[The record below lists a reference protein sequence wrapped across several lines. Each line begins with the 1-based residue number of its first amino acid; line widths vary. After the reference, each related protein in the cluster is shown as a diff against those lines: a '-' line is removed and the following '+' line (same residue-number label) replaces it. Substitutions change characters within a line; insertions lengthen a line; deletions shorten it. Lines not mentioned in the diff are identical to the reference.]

1 MNDFHLLEHD
11 GQRRTARSL
20 LTTVVAVAILLSLL
34 LASGA
39 AAEPDIYRLENRDAS
54 FHLHLE
60 AALQASEGVAH
71 SLGATG
77 VMDVG
82 EDQAEID
89 PEDPT
94 TPRFSWSRA
103 DPRVYRSAT
112 PLDLQNTIPKL
123 LPANTHRGFSKSR
136 WQVQW
141 KLSLVE
147 SAARDLQIF

>member
-1 MNDFHLLEHD
+1 MNDFHLLEYD
-11 GQRRTARSL
+11 GQRRTGRFFLTIVVAMVSL
-20 LTTVVAVAILLSLL
+20 LSPLPS
-34 LASGA
+34 SGA
-39 AAEPDIYRLENRDAS
+39 AAESDLYRLENRDAS
-54 FHLHLE
+54 FHLDLE

-71 SLGATG
+71 SLEATG

-82 EDQAEID
+82 ENQAGVN

-94 TPRFSWSRA
+94 TPRLSWPRA

-112 PLDLQNTIPKL
+112 PLDLQNTIPRL
-123 LPANTHRGFSKSR
+123 LPAKTHRGFSKSR

-147 SAARDLQIF
+147 SAAKELQIF

>member
-11 GQRRTARSL
+11 GQRRTARFL
-20 LTTVVAVAILLSLL
+20 QTTLVAMVSLLSLFPS
-34 LASGA
+34 SGA

-60 AALQASEGVAH
+60 AALQASETVAH
-71 SLGATG
+71 SLEATG

-82 EDQAEID
+82 EDQAEIN

-94 TPRFSWSRA
+94 IPRFSWPRA

-112 PLDLQNTIPKL
+112 PLDLQNTIPRL
-123 LPANTHRGFSKSR
+123 LPAKTHRGFSKSR

-147 SAARDLQIF
+147 SAAKDLQIF